1 MQHCI
6 EHAHSPAEGRK
17 QLQELLV
24 VLERYVE

>member
-1 MQHCI
+1 MRHCI

-17 QLQELLV
+17 HLQELLV